1 MSMKDF
7 KDFVELEEGL
17 KPEHK
22 MRPGWMIKA
31 DPVLKA
37 KIAANKAKQKEIKSL
52 MGQKLKEDVLEENM
66 HDEAEKH
73 KDKASKALETSD
85 MMAHHH
91 HMADYHD
98 ALSQWH
104 DSKGRSGAAQTH
116 AEKSE
121 QHADKYTALARK
133 AKGVKEEVNL
143 QEDDSHSVH
152 INGRHWKTFDTK
164 SHAEN
169 VAKKIK
175 GATVHK
181 YDAERLQQN
190 YAAKLSARNAA
201 RGKHYDES
209 VEQIDELSKETL
221 KSYVDKVTTTE
232 PRGKTPTGVLK
243 SIKAIGGVTKA
254 IRKQYS
260 SK

>member
-1 MSMKDF
+1 MIMKDF
-7 KDFVELEEGL
+7 KEFVQLEEGL
-17 KPEHK
+17 KPEHG

-52 MGQKLKEDVLEENM
+52 MGQKLKEEALEEDM

-104 DSKGRSGAAQTH
+104 DSKGRGRAAQEH
-116 AEKSE
+116 ADKSE

-133 AKGVKEEVNL
+133 AKGVKEE
-143 QEDDSHSVH
+143 S
-152 INGRHWKTFDTK
+152 
-164 SHAEN
+164 
-169 VAKKIK
+169 
-175 GATVHK
+175 
-181 YDAERLQQN
+181 
-190 YAAKLSARNAA
+190 
-201 RGKHYDES
+201 
-209 VEQIDELSKETL
+209 EQIDELSKETL
-221 KSYVDKVTTTE
+221 KSYVDKVSTTA
-232 PRGKTPTGVLK
+232 PRGKTQTGVLK